1 MLGVITGYSQLL
13 EDAQGLTKTQNK
25 QLNEIK
31 KAADRAATITRQLL
45 AFSRKQI
52 LQPRVLNLNAITADV
67 SKMLRRLI
75 GEDVE
80 LVINAGSDLGPVK
93 ADPGQIE
100 QVIMNLAIN
109 ARDAMPQGGK
119 LVIETANA
127 DLDRDYTAGHPPVQP
142 GRYIMLTVSD
152 TGSGM
157 DAETKARIF
166 EPFFTTKEMG
176 KGTGLGLAIVYG
188 VVKQSNGYIWVYS
201 EPGQGATFRIFL
213 PRVEETP
220 ETIGPRSSEATL
232 PNGTETILL
241 VEDEQSLRT
250 IARLFL
256 EGKGYTILEAA
267 SGQQAMEIARQ
278 HAGQI
283 HLLLTDVIMP
293 GMNGRELAEAVAAS
307 RAGIK
312 LLYMSGYTDE
322 LVTQQGILNPGLQ
335 LLEKPFTRESL
346 LSRVRAV
353 LDEGN

>member
-1 MLGVITGYSQLL
+1 
-13 EDAQGLTKTQNK
+13 
-25 QLNEIK
+25 
-31 KAADRAATITRQLL
+31 
-45 AFSRKQI
+45 
-52 LQPRVLNLNAITADV
+52 
-67 SKMLRRLI
+67 
-75 GEDVE
+75 
-80 LVINAGSDLGPVK
+80 
-93 ADPGQIE
+93 
-100 QVIMNLAIN
+100 
-109 ARDAMPQGGK
+109 
-119 LVIETANA
+119 
-127 DLDRDYTAGHPPVQP
+127 
-142 GRYIMLTVSD
+142 
-152 TGSGM
+152 M
-157 DAETKARIF
+157 DAETKVRIF

-220 ETIGPRSSEATL
+220 ETIGPRSSQVTL

-256 EGKGYTILEAA
+256 ESKGYTILEAA
-267 SGQQAMEIARQ
+267 SGPAAIEMARQ
-278 HAGQI
+278 HTGQI

-293 GMNGRELAEAVAAS
+293 GMSGRELAEAVAAS

-322 LVTQQGILNPGLQ
+322 LVTQQGILSPGLH